1 MGNENGWS
9 KNLVGDLKIPK
20 INLELPKLNYPP
32 TDLSH
37 IKKINEQIASER
49 QQKEQ
54 AIKQREKDEKEYRE
68 QTLQLLSGIERNTA
82 ILHEISLLMRTSNEK
97 QDEIFTLIVEMLEV
111 LKSANQEEAVS
122 KYRKIMDKISKFK
135 GDTDTIK
142 SLYSVGSAILT
153 MINTLNS

>member
-1 MGNENGWS
+1 M
-9 KNLVGDLKIPK
+9 
-20 INLELPKLNYPP
+20 NYPP
-32 TDLSH
+32 PDLSH

-135 GDTDTIK
+135 RDTDTIK

>member
-1 MGNENGWS
+1 
-9 KNLVGDLKIPK
+9 
-20 INLELPKLNYPP
+20 
-32 TDLSH
+32 
-37 IKKINEQIASER
+37 
-49 QQKEQ
+49 
-54 AIKQREKDEKEYRE
+54 
-68 QTLQLLSGIERNTA
+68 
-82 ILHEISLLMRTSNEK
+82 MRTSNEK

-111 LKSANQEEAVS
+111 LKSANQEEAVR

>member
-1 MGNENGWS
+1 MEQKLGRN
-9 KNLVGDLKIPK
+9 LKIPK

-32 TDLSH
+32 PDLSY